1 MLDGKMRLYSEHTVW
16 SGSGVNHWYLLND
29 NRTMM
34 YAYRPFGQGPVVRL
48 RTPLPFYE
56 KGRKL
61 QLEAD
66 FADIEP
72 GTIVVEGS
80 NGNKYFVNA
89 ARKTCTCPSYKY
101 RGGCKHVDSL

>member
-1 MLDGKMRLYSEHTVW
+1 MKLYSEHTEW
-16 SGSGVNHWYLLND
+16 TGGGVNHWYLLND

-34 YAYRPFGQGPVVRL
+34 YAYRPHGKGPVVRL

-66 FADIEP
+66 FADADP

-80 NGNKYFVNA
+80 NGNKYFVDTI
-89 ARKTCTCPSYKY
+89 RRSCSCPSYKY
-101 RGGCKHVDSL
+101 RGGCKHVEGL